1 MCPELDE
8 PWLVSGPFLH
18 ELIGAHVRVQTFSTF
33 AEGDALHLAPQ
44 LFVTR
49 IIDGVT
55 LTTFT

>member
-8 PWLVSGPFLH
+8 PWLVSGPFLP
-18 ELIGAHVRVQTFSTF
+18 ELIGAHVRVQTFSTS
-33 AEGDALHLAPQ
+33 EGDALHLVPQ

-55 LTTFT
+55 LTAFT